1 LLHCPIPVFLMR
13 SLLLRR
19 VLPPLLAI
27 LVLLAQTLAY
37 MHRSAHPSASPRA
50 ATLSSLSLLCRND
63 CAPDARLAVAV
74 AGASLLDKL
83 FGHAAGGAACDDF
96 DATIGLDLNPAHPTL
111 AVVAS
116 LDEHAVPVGFSSPAP
131 ASFPPGL
138 SLARA
143 PPRA

>member
-1 LLHCPIPVFLMR
+1 MR

-27 LVLLAQTLAY
+27 LVLLAQSLAY
-37 MHRSAHPSASPRA
+37 MHRSAHPNANPRA
-50 ATLSSLSLLCRND
+50 AALSSPSPSPSLLCRSD
-63 CAPDARLAVAV
+63 CTSDARVVA

-83 FGHAAGGAACDDF
+83 FGHAAGTACDDF
-96 DATIGLDLNPAHPTL
+96 DAALGLDLNPAHPTL

-116 LDEHAVPVGFSSPAP
+116 LDEHVIPIGFSSPAP
-131 ASFPPGL
+131 ASFPAGL

-143 PPRA
+143 PPGA

>member
-1 LLHCPIPVFLMR
+1 MR

-27 LVLLAQTLAY
+27 LVLLAQSLAY
-37 MHRSAHPSASPRA
+37 MHRSAHPNANPRA
-50 ATLSSLSLLCRND
+50 AALSSSSSSLLCRSD
-63 CAPDARLAVAV
+63 CTSDARVVA

-83 FGHAAGGAACDDF
+83 FGHAAGTACDDF
-96 DATIGLDLNPAHPTL
+96 DAALGLDLNPAHPTL

-116 LDEHAVPVGFSSPAP
+116 LDEHVIPIGFSSPAP
-131 ASFPPGL
+131 ASFPAGL